1 MMKRREF
8 ITLLGGA
15 VASPL
20 AARAQQPSLPVI
32 GFLASGSPDTWV
44 PLVAGFRQGL
54 KETGHIEGENVA
66 ITFAWA
72 QGDPNRLPELAAPL
86 VNRGVA
92 VIAAGGPPAA
102 RAAKAATSA
111 IPIVFTSGDD
121 PVQIGLVPNLNQPGG
136 NITGVHLLFS
146 GLGAKK
152 LGLLHDLLPQV
163 AVVGVLLNPTSPT
176 ADAQKNELQSAAR
189 VLGLQIQ
196 IVHAS
201 SSGQEIDGA
210 FEQLGRYKVGAVL
223 IGSDASYFARRD
235 QIIALTARHA
245 IPAVYEVRGYV
256 DAGGLMSYGT
266 NIRDG
271 YRLAGVYVGRILRGE
286 KPGDLPVVQETKF
299 ELILNIK
306 TAKTLG
312 ITISDNFLTLAD
324 EVIE

>member
-1 MMKRREF
+1 MMRRSF
-8 ITLLGGA
+8 VTLLGGA
-15 VASPL
+15 AAWPI
-20 AARAQQPSLPVI
+20 AARAQQPMMPVI
-32 GFLASGSPDTWV
+32 GFLGSTKATMTWIG
-44 PLVAGFRQGL
+44 AFRQGL
-54 KETGHIEGENVA
+54 KETGHIDGENVA
-66 ITFAWA
+66 ITFVLPE
-72 QGDPNRLPELAAPL
+72 GGYNRLPELAADL

-121 PVQIGLVPNLNQPGG
+121 PVQIGLVRSLNQPGG

-176 ADAQKNELQSAAR
+176 TNAQANELQTAAST
-189 VLGLQIQ
+189 LGLQIQ

-201 SSGQEIDGA
+201 SSDQEIDAA
-210 FEQLGRYKVGAVL
+210 FDELGRQKVGAII
-223 IGSDASYFARRD
+223 IGSDPSYFTRRD
-235 QIIALTARHA
+235 QIVALTARHA
-245 IPAVYEVRGYV
+245 IPAVYEFRQYI

-266 NIRDG
+266 DIKDA
-271 YRLAGVYVGRILRGE
+271 YRLAGVYVGRILKGE
-286 KPGDLPVVQETKF
+286 KPADLPVVQETKF
-299 ELILNIK
+299 ELVLNLK

-312 ITISDNFLTLAD
+312 IKIPDNVLSLAD
-324 EVIE
+324 EVLE